1 MQRQLKKW
9 NYIDL
14 VEQLMSLLIIISE
27 NMDDAHT
34 TSDNEKAPLYEP
46 TLNQHI
52 LKQVSSLQLCCP
64 IGQVRKWGV

>member
-1 MQRQLKKW
+1 
-9 NYIDL
+9 
-14 VEQLMSLLIIISE
+14 MSLLIIISE

-34 TSDNEKAPLYEP
+34 TNDNKKAPLYEP

>member
-34 TSDNEKAPLYEP
+34 TSDNEKAPLYET

-52 LKQVSSLQLCCP
+52 
-64 IGQVRKWGV
+64 